1 MADSDPFGRSG
12 GSGTAGHASRPTGP
26 LDHHRHPRGV
36 NWNLPLLLGRA
47 TVRRL
52 LGSAPPAAAAV
63 VQLEERHHG
72 WGYSRP
78 VVALDVVWNSA
89 FVLVSVAVLLSTWK
103 ERPATPIRAWVF
115 GYVLQSLLHVGFVCF
130 EYRRRRRLRERRRS
144 RWIEVEEDED
154 EESRAVKKLESL
166 NAMISLLWWM
176 LGFYWIVVGGQ
187 ALLQDAPH
195 LYWLTVVFLAFDV
208 FFAMFCIM
216 LACVIGIA
224 LCCCLPCIIAF
235 LHAVAA
241 QEGASDTDLSTL
253 PKFRFCQ
260 GNQPDKLDLENQ
272 HQIAITINEQNSLV
286 DLALPAE
293 DSECCICLSQYEDG
307 VELHSLPCNHHFHS
321 DCIVKWLR
329 IKATCPLCKYNILE
343 GDDLV

>member
-1 MADSDPFGRSG
+1 MAFWSPICFPKPHKKPSKLTTPFPSGGPAMADSDPFGRSG

-154 EESRAVKKLESL
+154 EESRFVR
-166 NAMISLLWWM
+166 ISMFLFL
-176 LGFYWIVVGGQ
+176 FSISIIH
-187 ALLQDAPH
+187 P
-195 LYWLTVVFLAFDV
+195 TVVFL
-208 FFAMFCIM
+208 
-216 LACVIGIA
+216 GW
-224 LCCCLPCIIAF
+224 
-235 LHAVAA
+235 
-241 QEGASDTDLSTL
+241 
-253 PKFRFCQ
+253 
-260 GNQPDKLDLENQ
+260 N
-272 HQIAITINEQNSLV
+272 
-286 DLALPAE
+286 
-293 DSECCICLSQYEDG
+293 
-307 VELHSLPCNHHFHS
+307 
-321 DCIVKWLR
+321 
-329 IKATCPLCKYNILE
+329 
-343 GDDLV
+343 

>member
-1 MADSDPFGRSG
+1 MADSDPFARSG
-12 GSGTAGHASRPTGP
+12 GSGTAGHASRPTAP
-26 LDHHRHPRGV
+26 LHHHRHPHGV

-52 LGSAPPAAAAV
+52 LDSPPPAAAAA

-115 GYVLQSLLHVGFVCF
+115 GYVVQCLLHVAFVCF

-154 EESRAVKKLESL
+154 EESRFVR
-166 NAMISLLWWM
+166 ISM
-176 LGFYWIVVGGQ
+176 
-187 ALLQDAPH
+187 
-195 LYWLTVVFLAFDV
+195 LTVVFLAFDV

-260 GNQPDKLDLENQ
+260 GNQPDKLELEHQ
-272 HQIAITINEQNSLV
+272 HQIAITINEQDSLM
-286 DLALPAE
+286 DLALPPE
-293 DSECCICLSQYEDG
+293 DS
-307 VELHSLPCNHHFHS
+307 V
-321 DCIVKWLR
+321 
-329 IKATCPLCKYNILE
+329 T
-343 GDDLV
+343 